1 MPVGVI
7 SGTILGRQLAHPVG
21 ITSDDRGN
29 LYLVDAGNNR
39 LIKFDSDLRP
49 VRDAGGFGYAEGLLN
64 GPTHIEI
71 DNNLNLYVSDPGNQR
86 VSIYD
91 ASLNFAEVVS
101 LIDDEDPLKYGR
113 PSGLVVN
120 RFGEVWIAD
129 YDKAQ
134 ILIYNNVRQFSRI
147 IGGSETIGLFLN
159 PEGMCNAP
167 NDRVLVCDAGNGMIK
182 IFDNIGVQRDD
193 IGYGMLDYPFD
204 AVCDRYGNI
213 WVCDAEQNKI
223 FCFNMAGDRL
233 FGIGESGSEG
243 SYSFDNPCGLTVT
256 PDGRLVI
263 SDKGNNRLVIYEIL
277 YQE

>member
-113 PSGLVVN
+113 PS
-120 RFGEVWIAD
+120 
-129 YDKAQ
+129 
-134 ILIYNNVRQFSRI
+134 
-147 IGGSETIGLFLN
+147 
-159 PEGMCNAP
+159 
-167 NDRVLVCDAGNGMIK
+167 
-182 IFDNIGVQRDD
+182 
-193 IGYGMLDYPFD
+193 
-204 AVCDRYGNI
+204 
-213 WVCDAEQNKI
+213 
-223 FCFNMAGDRL
+223 
-233 FGIGESGSEG
+233 
-243 SYSFDNPCGLTVT
+243 
-256 PDGRLVI
+256 
-263 SDKGNNRLVIYEIL
+263 
-277 YQE
+277 